1 MMECKDG
8 GKLGWQSRLVL
19 IAVAPLCAVATLR
32 YSVAAWSGGTQTG
45 LVISL
50 ALALLVWLAGAATP
64 LAALTGGL
72 ITAVLSLA
80 PLSLSGLFPWSEAGS
95 RSAAW
100 YHSALPPLLALFLLT
115 FSATR
120 FGRATK
126 QHLGIA
132 EDRRGRNAAQVAA
145 NLGIA
150 GLAAAAAL
158 VRLLPGA
165 WCAVVVVAA
174 LAEATADTMASE
186 LGKVLGGPP
195 LLLTTGRRVA
205 PGSNGAVS
213 VAGTLAGTSGAVVV
227 VLVAVFSLGLSHDGA
242 LSAGVGAIG
251 GLFVD
256 SLLGAT
262 AERRGWL
269 NNDAVNFVST
279 VAASLLAIGL
289 LAL

>member
-1 MMECKDG
+1 MMEREDDG
-8 GKLGWQSRLVL
+8 RLRWQSWLVL
-19 IAVAPLCAVATLR
+19 TAVAPLCAVATLR
-32 YSVAAWSGGTQTG
+32 YAVAAWNGGTQTG

-64 LAALTGGL
+64 LAALTGGV

-80 PLSLSGLFPWSEAGS
+80 PLSP
-95 RSAAW
+95 
-100 YHSALPPLLALFLLT
+100 HSALPPLLALFLLT

-120 FGRATK
+120 FGRAKK
-126 QHLGIA
+126 QRLGVG
-132 EDRRGRNAAQVAA
+132 EDGRGRNAAQVAA

-158 VRLLPGA
+158 GHLLPGA
-165 WCAVVVVAA
+165 WCAVVVVAS
-174 LAEATADTMASE
+174 LAEATADTVASE
-186 LGKVLGGPP
+186 LGEVLGGEP

-213 VAGTLAGTSGAVVV
+213 VAGTVVGTSGAVVV
-227 VLVAVFSLGLSHDGA
+227 VLVAVFTLGLSPHGA

-279 VAASLLAIGL
+279 VAASVIAIVVFVL
-289 LAL
+289 

>member
-1 MMECKDG
+1 MMEREDDG
-8 GKLGWQSRLVL
+8 RLRWQSWLVL
-19 IAVAPLCAVATLR
+19 TAVAPLCAVATLR
-32 YSVAAWSGGTQTG
+32 YAVAAWNGGTQTG

-64 LAALTGGL
+64 LAALTGGV

-80 PLSLSGLFPWSEAGS
+80 PLSP
-95 RSAAW
+95 
-100 YHSALPPLLALFLLT
+100 HSALPPLLALFLLT

-120 FGRATK
+120 FGRAKK
-126 QHLGIA
+126 QRLGVG
-132 EDRRGRNAAQVAA
+132 EDGRGRNAAQVAA

-150 GLAAAAAL
+150 GLAAATAL
-158 VRLLPGA
+158 GHLLPGA
-165 WCAVVVVAA
+165 WCAVVVVAS
-174 LAEATADTMASE
+174 LAEATADTVASE
-186 LGKVLGGPP
+186 LGEVLGGEP

-213 VAGTLAGTSGAVVV
+213 VAGTVVGTSGAVVV
-227 VLVAVFSLGLSHDGA
+227 VLVAVFTLGLSPHGA

-279 VAASLLAIGL
+279 VAASVIAIVVFVL
-289 LAL
+289 

>member
-1 MMECKDG
+1 MMEREDDRR
-8 GKLGWQSRLVL
+8 LRWQSWLVL
-19 IAVAPLCAVATLR
+19 TAVAPLCAVATLR
-32 YSVAAWSGGTQTG
+32 YAVAAWNGRTQTG

-64 LAALTGGL
+64 LAALTGGV

-80 PLSLSGLFPWSEAGS
+80 PLSP
-95 RSAAW
+95 
-100 YHSALPPLLALFLLT
+100 HSALPPLLALFLLT

-120 FGRATK
+120 FGRAKK
-126 QHLGIA
+126 QRLGVG
-132 EDRRGRNAAQVAA
+132 EDGRGRNAAQVAA

-158 VRLLPGA
+158 GHLLPGA
-165 WCAVVVVAA
+165 WCVVVVVAS
-174 LAEATADTMASE
+174 LAEATADTLASE
-186 LGKVLGGPP
+186 LGEVLGGEP
-195 LLLTTGRRVA
+195 LLLTTGRRGA

-213 VAGTLAGTSGAVVV
+213 VAGTVAGTSGAVVV
-227 VLVAVFSLGLSHDGA
+227 VLVALFTLELSPHGA

-279 VAASLLAIGL
+279 VAASVIAIVVFVL
-289 LAL
+289 

>member
-1 MMECKDG
+1 MMEREDDRR
-8 GKLGWQSRLVL
+8 LRWQSWLVL
-19 IAVAPLCAVATLR
+19 TAVAPLCALATLR
-32 YSVAAWSGGTQTG
+32 YAVAAWNGRTQTG

-64 LAALTGGL
+64 LAALTGGV

-80 PLSLSGLFPWSEAGS
+80 PLSP
-95 RSAAW
+95 
-100 YHSALPPLLALFLLT
+100 HSALPPLLALFLLT

-120 FGRATK
+120 FGRAKK
-126 QHLGIA
+126 QRLGVG
-132 EDRRGRNAAQVAA
+132 EDGRGRNAAQVAA

-158 VRLLPGA
+158 GHLLPGA
-165 WCAVVVVAA
+165 WCVVVVVAS
-174 LAEATADTMASE
+174 LAEATADTVASE
-186 LGKVLGGPP
+186 LGEVLGGEP

-213 VAGTLAGTSGAVVV
+213 VAGTVAGTSGAVVV
-227 VLVAVFSLGLSHDGA
+227 VLVALFTLELSPHGA
-242 LSAGVGAIG
+242 LSAWVGAIG

-279 VAASLLAIGL
+279 VAASVIAIVVFVL
-289 LAL
+289 